1 MANNGAQLFEDRFVA
16 FLDILGFADYI
27 TDPSFDQS
35 EKISRFYQLQANLSN
50 LQSETAATDI
60 KVEMSTFS
68 DSVILSIISKSDDM
82 DEPEALQ
89 HLIWAA
95 RIGDFLLE
103 APFFFGPMHH
113 RQQIVLGKA
122 LVDAYRYEHK
132 VARYPRVAVVGK
144 ARFCAERLED
154 ANAWLRY
161 SRDGPMFVHFLADL
175 EDFAASIPKIGW
187 KAAIERPAFRS
198 VVRITDLLKDKL
210 EDSRDNPRHFE
221 NNKWFAIYFNEYVL
235 QRNSLEFEGWPPP
248 ILIG

>member
-1 MANNGAQLFEDRFVA
+1 MANNGAHLFEDRFVA
-16 FLDILGFADYI
+16 FLNILGFADYI
-27 TDPSFDQS
+27 THPSFDQS

-82 DEPEALQ
+82 DELEALQ

-95 RIGDFLLE
+95 SRACFTILDWGFLTRGAIL
-103 APFFFGPMHH
+103 FGPMHH

-122 LVDAYRYEHK
+122 LIDAYRYEHK

-161 SRDGPMFVHFLADL
+161 SRDGPCLCTFSLTWRTL
-175 EDFAASIPKIGW
+175 LL
-187 KAAIERPAFRS
+187 AFR
-198 VVRITDLLKDKL
+198 KL
-210 EDSRDNPRHFE
+210 DGRP
-221 NNKWFAIYFNEYVL
+221 
-235 QRNSLEFEGWPPP
+235 Q
-248 ILIG
+248 